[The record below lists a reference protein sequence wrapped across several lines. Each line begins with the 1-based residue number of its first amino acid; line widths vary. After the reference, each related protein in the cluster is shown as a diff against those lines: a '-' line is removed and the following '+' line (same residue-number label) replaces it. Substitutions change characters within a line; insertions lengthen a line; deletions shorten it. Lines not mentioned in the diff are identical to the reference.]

1 MDEDEYIKKNNIV
14 EKNYD
19 VMDISELNDELIKA
33 RKTLTIIE
41 KTIQNKK
48 KDQNIAKKLFK
59 K

>member
-33 RKTLTIIE
+33 RKTLKIIE